1 MSISLANNYS
11 YEGIQNLQAQ
21 REAKN
26 LLAETYNNAI
36 STQGFASKVNIA
48 SDLAML
54 GEKGRQF
61 NDKINQYAQK
71 VNKPAVAEVV
81 KKPLEGDGVESGKDS
96 RGIMSKALG
105 ISEETASKVG
115 KFGTRAMMIGT
126 AGIDIAE
133 DIEKGG
139 IQGENWEQKA
149 ENIGNIAGGVLET
162 AGLILPGIAPELE
175 LGGAIVSGI
184 GDIIGDIGDF
194 IDNHAKTDD
203 LKKKQSTLPA
213 PKTPSTSLAGEGQ
226 ILTTKV
232 K

>member
-11 YEGIQNLQAQ
+11 YEGIQNLEAQ

-36 STQGFASKVNIA
+36 QTDGFASKVNIA

-61 NDKINQYAQK
+61 NEKINQFAKK
-71 VNKPAVAEVV
+71 VNKPAVSEVV
-81 KKPLEGDGVESGKDS
+81 KKPLEGDGEEPGEDS

-105 ISEETASKVG
+105 ISEGTAEKVG

-126 AGIDIAE
+126 AGIDIAQ

-139 IQGENWEQKA
+139 IQGANWEQKT
-149 ENIGNIAGGVLET
+149 ENISNIAGGILET

-184 GDIIGDIGDF
+184 GDIIGDIGDM
-194 IDNHAKTDD
+194 IDNNAKTDD
-203 LKKKQSTLPA
+203 LKKKQLNIPTPQA
-213 PKTPSTSLAGEGQ
+213 PSTSLAGEGQ
-226 ILTTKV
+226 ILTAKV
-232 K
+232 Q